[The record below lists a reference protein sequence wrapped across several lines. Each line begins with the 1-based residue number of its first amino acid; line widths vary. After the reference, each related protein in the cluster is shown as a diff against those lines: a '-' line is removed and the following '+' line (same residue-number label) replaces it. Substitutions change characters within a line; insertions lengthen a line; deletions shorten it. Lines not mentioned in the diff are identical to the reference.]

1 MKFFYSLRIRNKLY
15 ELIKMSSIQNHTND
29 YLNSLD
35 IVNNKLPRNVDFYDL
50 VHDTYAICLK
60 DNIST
65 LKYLK
70 YDTLH
75 AAIFVITRVF
85 QDQSERPN
93 SHQEM
98 RKSGG
103 KLGELM
109 SEASFSLYLL
119 AKELSEQNPSL
130 ILAFNTPHNSIFADI
145 EKAREYSKTIF

>member
-1 MKFFYSLRIRNKLY
+1 M
-15 ELIKMSSIQNHTND
+15 
-29 YLNSLD
+29 
-35 IVNNKLPRNVDFYDL
+35 NNKLPRLVDFYDL
-50 VHDTYAICLK
+50 VHDNYARCLE
-60 DNIST
+60 DYLST
-65 LKYLK
+65 LKHLK

-75 AAIFVITRVF
+75 AAIFVITKVF

-93 SHQEM
+93 THQEM
-98 RKSGG
+98 RKSG

-130 ILAFNTPHNSIFADI
+130 MLAFNTPHHSIFADI